1 MRINYFMSSRMIF
14 YKCIRSLVAA
24 LLLPLIVHA
33 QAPASTPF
41 KDPESCL
48 KCHQELI
55 DEKVIHQAV
64 KDACLDCHSEMDPA
78 SRPHKYK
85 NNSKFG
91 LGAEGTELC
100 EGCHGKIVG
109 KKKNRHKAMDKN
121 GCIACHQPHASK
133 NDKLLKAPVP
143 SMCKRCHEKTNFDGA
158 VVHKPVQEAKCAGCH
173 DPHASDNP
181 SLLAKTVSAS
191 CVECHKEIKE
201 GSHVVSGFNRKGHPL
216 GIDGAPFPD
225 TQRPGK
231 FFNCVSCHEPHAG
244 PFVKL
249 VRIDP
254 KLGMAACQ
262 KCHDK

>member
-1 MRINYFMSSRMIF
+1 MNIRMPFRKVIW
-14 YKCIRSLVAA
+14 
-24 LLLPLIVHA
+24 LLIATVCTI
-33 QAPASTPF
+33 APAVAQTPANAPF

-48 KCHQELI
+48 ACHEELI

-64 KDACLDCHSEMDPA
+64 KDACLDCHSEIEPGT
-78 SRPHKYK
+78 RPHKYK
-85 NNSKFG
+85 NNARLG
-91 LGAEGTELC
+91 LGVEGVALC
-100 EGCHGKIVG
+100 ESCHGKIVG
-109 KKKNRHKAMDKN
+109 KKENKHKAMEKN
-121 GCIACHQPHASK
+121 GCMACHQPHGGK
-133 NDKLLKAPVP
+133 YEKLLKAPVL
-143 SMCKRCHEKTNFDGA
+143 SMCKRCHEKTSLDGP
-158 VVHKPVQEAKCAGCH
+158 VMHKPVQEAKCAACH

-181 SLLAKTVSAS
+181 GLLAKTLSAS

-216 GIDGAPFPD
+216 GIDGAPVPD

-244 PFVKL
+244 PFAKL

>member
-1 MRINYFMSSRMIF
+1 MKIRMLG
-14 YKCIRSLVAA
+14 RE
-24 LLLPLIVHA
+24 LLWLMLA
-33 QAPASTPF
+33 TASTLTPAAAQTPSSAPF

-48 KCHQELI
+48 ACHQELI

-64 KDACLDCHSEMDPA
+64 KDACLDCHSEMDPT

-85 NNSKFG
+85 NNAKLG

-100 EGCHGKIVG
+100 ENCHGKIVG
-109 KKKNRHKAMDKN
+109 KKKNKHKAMEKN
-121 GCIACHQPHASK
+121 GCTACHLPHASK
-133 NDKLLKAPVP
+133 YDKLLKAPVP
-143 SMCKRCHEKTNFDGA
+143 SLCKRCHEKTNFDGQ
-158 VVHKPVQEAKCAGCH
+158 VVHKPVQEAKCADCH
-173 DPHASDNP
+173 DPHASDNA

-201 GSHVVSGFNRKGHPL
+201 GSHVVSGFSRKGHPL
-216 GIDGAPFPD
+216 GIDGAPVPD

-244 PFVKL
+244 PFAKL

-254 KLGMAACQ
+254 KQGMAACQ